1 MSTSTPNLKQLAEE
15 AEFQML
21 AAKNLLDWHSALA
34 RAISRDVEHNSG
46 RDVAELAQLA
56 TYLGDTGSPG
66 TESAIEMFG
75 NIARSES
82 APQNADLP
90 NRGAHAAGASQ

>member
-1 MSTSTPNLKQLAEE
+1 MSICTPNLKQLAEE

-21 AAKNLLDWHSALA
+21 AAKNLLDWFSALA

-56 TYLGDTGSPG
+56 TYLGDTGVPG

-75 NIARSES
+75 KIARSDS
-82 APQNADLP
+82 APQNDDMP
-90 NRGAHAAGASQ
+90 NRGAGGAP

>member
-1 MSTSTPNLKQLAEE
+1 MNSPIPNLNQLAEE

-21 AAKNLLDWHSALA
+21 AAKNLLDWFSAIA

-56 TYLGDTGSPG
+56 TYLGDTGVPG

-75 NIARSES
+75 KIARSES
-82 APQNADLP
+82 PPQTSDRP
-90 NRGAHAAGASQ
+90 NRGAGVAA